1 MTSPFMRQALA
12 LARRGTGRTHP
23 NPRVGAVVVRNGVI
37 VGRGYHHR
45 VGSPHAEVLALR
57 EAGEQARGATLYV
70 TLEPCRHT
78 GRTPPCTDAILAAG
92 VAAVV
97 IALPDPNPV
106 AGGGGEQLAAEGV
119 KVSWGDGAEA
129 ALALN
134 LPFLSWVVRRRP
146 WVTLKAALS
155 ADGHV
160 ATATGQ
166 SQYLTG
172 PTARRHVHRHRNR
185 IDAVLVG
192 SGTVLADDPLLT
204 TRGVRGGRDPVRVVL
219 DSRGRL
225 PASARVLNPAS
236 SAPTLVYT
244 TEETPVSYERAIF
257 SAGGEVVRV
266 EAEQGHVALTQVL
279 ADLGERGLLDILV
292 EGGPTVHGAFL
303 RAGLVDAVQLYLAPK
318 LLGGDALPVIG
329 GPGAR
334 SLDDSWLL
342 TPPRIRALGADVLYE
357 AYMAA
362 SWEEMAARCLPGW
375 SKQPV
380 GSRT

>member
-1 MTSPFMRQALA
+1 MTSLFMRQALA

-23 NPRVGAVVVRNGVI
+23 NPRVGAVVVRNGEI

-106 AGGGGEQLAAEGV
+106 AGGGGEQLAAQGV
-119 KVSWGDGAEA
+119 EVSWGDGAEA

-172 PTARRHVHRHRNR
+172 PTARQHVHRHRNR
-185 IDAVLVG
+185 IDAVVVG

-236 SAPTLVYT
+236 SSPTLVYT

-266 EAEQGHVALTQVL
+266 DGEQGHVALTEVL

-357 AYMAA
+357 AYMAV

>member
-1 MTSPFMRQALA
+1 
-12 LARRGTGRTHP
+12 
-23 NPRVGAVVVRNGVI
+23 
-37 VGRGYHHR
+37 
-45 VGSPHAEVLALR
+45 
-57 EAGEQARGATLYV
+57 
-70 TLEPCRHT
+70 
-78 GRTPPCTDAILAAG
+78 

-106 AGGGGEQLAAEGV
+106 AGGGGEQLAAQGV
-119 KVSWGDGAEA
+119 EVSWGDGAEA

-172 PTARRHVHRHRNR
+172 PTARQHVHRHRNR
-185 IDAVLVG
+185 IDAVVVG

-236 SAPTLVYT
+236 SSPTLVYT

-266 EAEQGHVALTQVL
+266 DGEQGHVALTEVL

-357 AYMAA
+357 AYMAV